1 MAILL
6 EAGHIGKKGEAS
18 QKSQQIF
25 YWVVGIRQGAHAV
38 APSTYVAQALTALQ
52 VVSMH

>member
-25 YWVVGIRQGAHAV
+25 Y
-38 APSTYVAQALTALQ
+38 
-52 VVSMH
+52 